1 MSRNYVIRTKRTA
14 FHRAVSSGKAQTLPQ
29 VIYKPASVSFGE
41 AGMSHCLVLAS
52 QALRDS
58 RASAS
63 QGTVCLT
70 TPAADWSSCSTLGVS
85 ASNLCGEVMRFAL
98 LAYGM

>member
-52 QALRDS
+52 QALTEIHLLLPPKGRCVS
-58 RASAS
+58 PHQPLIGPHVAPW
-63 QGTVCLT
+63 VCQPLIF
-70 TPAADWSSCSTLGVS
+70 V
-85 ASNLCGEVMRFAL
+85 VK
-98 LAYGM
+98 